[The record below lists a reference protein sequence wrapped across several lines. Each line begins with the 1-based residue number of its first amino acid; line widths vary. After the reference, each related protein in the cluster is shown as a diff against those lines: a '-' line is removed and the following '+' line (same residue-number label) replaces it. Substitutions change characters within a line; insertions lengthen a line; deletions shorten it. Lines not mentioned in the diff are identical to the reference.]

1 MNLTWPVRKHTFG
14 ALLITAL
21 FAVLLAGCQPVP
33 IPQAATS
40 TPAPAAIPAST
51 PAGSTAAATATVQ
64 PTPATGAAPAAPQ
77 ISVQTSQPVA
87 VADAAAPALIS
98 IPEISL
104 DAPVVPMDWR
114 VAEVAGK
121 RTTVWSLPDN
131 ALGWHSNS
139 VGAGAAGN
147 LVISGHQ
154 LLGEGLLAP
163 IALGEVAIGQ
173 EILVT
178 DAEGTVFV
186 YQVSEVSEPIAISED
201 AKAEASLAATWTGQ
215 GGEPRLTLITGW
227 PDFSSTHRVFVTAIF
242 VGVQP

>member
-1 MNLTWPVRKHTFG
+1 MG
-14 ALLITAL
+14 
-21 FAVLLAGCQPVP
+21 
-33 IPQAATS
+33 
-40 TPAPAAIPAST
+40 
-51 PAGSTAAATATVQ
+51 
-64 PTPATGAAPAAPQ
+64 
-77 ISVQTSQPVA
+77 
-87 VADAAAPALIS
+87 
-98 IPEISL
+98 
-104 DAPVVPMDWR
+104 WR

-186 YQVSEVSEPIAISED
+186 YQVSQVSEPIAISD
-201 AKAEASLAATWTGQ
+201 DIAAEESLAASWTAQSGDA
-215 GGEPRLTLITGW
+215 RLTLITGW
-227 PDFSSTHRVFVTAIF
+227 PDFSSTHRVFVTALF